1 MDLDSLQKA
10 GLPVLAPST
19 ETRLAVAR
27 EAASK
32 DDPDQ
37 TARQFE
43 ALFATLLVREMRR
56 AIPGGLFGK
65 GAGADVF
72 EGWFD
77 DHVGQSL
84 ASREALGI
92 GAMVRTSILREQA
105 ALAGE
110 STAGEPPTGEKG
122 SS

>member
-1 MDLDSLQKA
+1 MDLDALRKA

-19 ETRLAVAR
+19 ESRLAQVQ
-27 EAASK
+27 ESAANGT
-32 DDPDQ
+32 PDE

-56 AIPGGLFGK
+56 AVPGGLFGK

-84 ASREALGI
+84 ATREALGI
-92 GAMVRTSILREQA
+92 GQMVRTSILRAQA
-105 ALAGE
+105 AAANQPQPETQEGN
-110 STAGEPPTGEKG
+110 P
-122 SS
+122 

>member
-1 MDLDSLQKA
+1 MDLEALQKA

-19 ETRLAVAR
+19 ETRLA
-27 EAASK
+27 AAKESAENGT
-32 DDPDQ
+32 PEQ
-37 TARQFE
+37 TAKQFE

-56 AIPGGLFGK
+56 AVPGGLFGQ

-84 ASREALGI
+84 AAREALGI
-92 GAMVRTSILREQA
+92 GQMVRTSILREKA
-105 ALAGE
+105 AAANTPQPVVQEGN
-110 STAGEPPTGEKG
+110 P
-122 SS
+122 